1 MTKDQI
7 SWIVLGATLIVAIA
21 FVLIYSRFVKKA
33 NFSWIRF
40 IARVAIFSALS
51 TILYIV
57 KVFEVHLPF
66 LPPFLALHFDEI
78 PAFIAGYAYGPYA
91 ALIVILVKTIIKLP
105 FTSTL
110 AVGKGQG
117 GLWLQSA
124 VHRTTQ
130 YVHPVSGMLQG
141 VDHGHLV
148 STKSLTPYEVLACTL
163 KLECDRSAFQVI
175 RSNSLSK
182 WSIMANSI
190 EDASEK
196 FLLHA
201 LLDQLTRSRE
211 VVVGVACRI
220 FRIAVSEYQT
230 EVIGRTLL
238 HHIASEEAVTYALRI
253 VACGNTGRGAGG
265 DGAG

>member
-110 AVGKGQG
+110 AVGELADFLFSCAFVLPATFVYKKIRNLKGVFI
-117 GLWLQSA
+117 GLGISVVLQ
-124 VHRTTQ
+124 
-130 YVHPVSGMLQG
+130 
-141 VDHGHLV
+141 
-148 STKSLTPYEVLACTL
+148 
-163 KLECDRSAFQVI
+163 
-175 RSNSLSK
+175 
-182 WSIMANSI
+182 
-190 EDASEK
+190 
-196 FLLHA
+196 
-201 LLDQLTRSRE
+201 
-211 VVVGVACRI
+211 VVVAMVMNVYAILPFYIQVMGMTEEMILGMCQKANPSI
-220 FRIAVSEYQT
+220 TNIDWSYAFLAVLPLNLIKDAIVIVVTFVIYRGIHKTLRWET
-230 EVIGRTLL
+230 EESKEQAI
-238 HHIASEEAVTYALRI
+238 
-253 VACGNTGRGAGG
+253 
-265 DGAG
+265 

>member
-21 FVLIYSRFVKKA
+21 FVVIYSRFVKKA

-40 IARVAIFSALS
+40 VARVAIFSALS

-110 AVGKGQG
+110 AVGELADFLFSCAFVLPATFVYKKIRNLKGVFI
-117 GLWLQSA
+117 GLGISVVLQ
-124 VHRTTQ
+124 
-130 YVHPVSGMLQG
+130 
-141 VDHGHLV
+141 
-148 STKSLTPYEVLACTL
+148 
-163 KLECDRSAFQVI
+163 
-175 RSNSLSK
+175 
-182 WSIMANSI
+182 
-190 EDASEK
+190 
-196 FLLHA
+196 
-201 LLDQLTRSRE
+201 
-211 VVVGVACRI
+211 VVVAMVMNVYAILPFYIQVMGMTEDMILGMCQKANPSI
-220 FRIAVSEYQT
+220 TDIQWSYAFLAVMPLNLIKDAI
-230 EVIGRTLL
+230 VIVVTFVIYRGIHKTLRWETPESQEQA
-238 HHIASEEAVTYALRI
+238 I
-253 VACGNTGRGAGG
+253 
-265 DGAG
+265 

>member
-21 FVLIYSRFVKKA
+21 FVVIYSRFVKKA

-110 AVGKGQG
+110 AVGELADFLFSCAFVLPATFVYKKIRNLKGVFI
-117 GLWLQSA
+117 GLGISVVLQ
-124 VHRTTQ
+124 
-130 YVHPVSGMLQG
+130 
-141 VDHGHLV
+141 
-148 STKSLTPYEVLACTL
+148 
-163 KLECDRSAFQVI
+163 
-175 RSNSLSK
+175 
-182 WSIMANSI
+182 
-190 EDASEK
+190 
-196 FLLHA
+196 
-201 LLDQLTRSRE
+201 
-211 VVVGVACRI
+211 VVVAMVMNVYAILPFYIQVMGMTEDMILGMCQKANPSI
-220 FRIAVSEYQT
+220 TNINWSYAFLAVLPLNLIKDAIVIVVTFVIYRGIHKTLRWET
-230 EVIGRTLL
+230 EESKEQAI
-238 HHIASEEAVTYALRI
+238 
-253 VACGNTGRGAGG
+253 
-265 DGAG
+265 

>member
-21 FVLIYSRFVKKA
+21 FVVIYSRFVKKA

-110 AVGKGQG
+110 AVGELADFLFSCAFVLPATFVYKKIRNLKGVFI
-117 GLWLQSA
+117 GLGISVVLQ
-124 VHRTTQ
+124 
-130 YVHPVSGMLQG
+130 
-141 VDHGHLV
+141 
-148 STKSLTPYEVLACTL
+148 
-163 KLECDRSAFQVI
+163 
-175 RSNSLSK
+175 
-182 WSIMANSI
+182 
-190 EDASEK
+190 
-196 FLLHA
+196 
-201 LLDQLTRSRE
+201 
-211 VVVGVACRI
+211 VVVAMVMNVYAILPFYIQVMGMTEDMILGMCQKANPSI
-220 FRIAVSEYQT
+220 TDIQWSYAFLAVMPLNLIKDAI
-230 EVIGRTLL
+230 VIVVTFVIYRGIHKTLRWETPESQEQA
-238 HHIASEEAVTYALRI
+238 I
-253 VACGNTGRGAGG
+253 
-265 DGAG
+265 

>member
-110 AVGKGQG
+110 AVGELADFLFSCAFVLPATFVYKKIRNLKGVFL
-117 GLWLQSA
+117 GLGISVVLQ
-124 VHRTTQ
+124 
-130 YVHPVSGMLQG
+130 
-141 VDHGHLV
+141 
-148 STKSLTPYEVLACTL
+148 
-163 KLECDRSAFQVI
+163 
-175 RSNSLSK
+175 
-182 WSIMANSI
+182 
-190 EDASEK
+190 
-196 FLLHA
+196 
-201 LLDQLTRSRE
+201 
-211 VVVGVACRI
+211 VVVAMVMNVYAILPFYIQVMGMTEDMILGMCQKANPNI
-220 FRIAVSEYQT
+220 TNIDWSYAFLAVLPLNLIKDAI
-230 EVIGRTLL
+230 VIVVTFVIYRGIHKTLRWETKESQEQA
-238 HHIASEEAVTYALRI
+238 I
-253 VACGNTGRGAGG
+253 
-265 DGAG
+265 

>member
-110 AVGKGQG
+110 AVGELADFIFSCTFVLPATFVYKKIRNFKGVFI
-117 GLWLQSA
+117 GLGISVVLQ
-124 VHRTTQ
+124 
-130 YVHPVSGMLQG
+130 
-141 VDHGHLV
+141 
-148 STKSLTPYEVLACTL
+148 
-163 KLECDRSAFQVI
+163 
-175 RSNSLSK
+175 
-182 WSIMANSI
+182 
-190 EDASEK
+190 
-196 FLLHA
+196 
-201 LLDQLTRSRE
+201 
-211 VVVGVACRI
+211 VVVAMVMNVYAILPFYIQVMGMTEEMILGMCQKANPSITNIDWSYAFLAVMPLNLIKDAIVI
-220 FRIAVSEYQT
+220 FVTFIIYRGIHK
-230 EVIGRTLL
+230 TLRWETPESKEQA
-238 HHIASEEAVTYALRI
+238 I
-253 VACGNTGRGAGG
+253 
-265 DGAG
+265 